1 MKLNGYT
8 IEEVQDF
15 YLSQN
20 FNSQMAIEARAAQ
33 QDLHVLEAAANR
45 MYSEAKCEEE
55 QDARLAA
62 AKQEREELAA
72 ATANQPITEKTAKAV
87 ARKVSRANKSA
98 RALIRKVV
106 DNQSLFNPQT
116 MDRAV
121 AALTEEQG
129 LRILGKI

>member
-8 IEEVQDF
+8 IEEAQDF

-20 FNSQMAIEARAAQ
+20 FNAQMAIEARAAQ

-45 MYSEAKCEEE
+45 MYSEAKSEEE

-87 ARKVSRANKSA
+87 LRKIARANKPA
-98 RALIRKVV
+98 RAQIRKIV
-106 DNQSLFNPQT
+106 DNQNLFNP
-116 MDRAV
+116 AV
-121 AALTEEQG
+121 QEKHIAALTEEQG